1 MERPLIFICSPYS
14 GDVERN
20 QDLARSYCRFALKLG
35 GIPLAPHLLF
45 PQFMDD
51 DDPDE
56 RSLALSMNKE
66 ILAKCDELWIF
77 GSKVTSGMLL
87 EATEAIK
94 REIPIRRFRRTEAFT
109 CTKQE

>member
-1 MERPLIFICSPYS
+1 MKKPLIFICSPYS
-14 GDVERN
+14 GDVKRN
-20 QDLARSYCRFALKLG
+20 QELARSYCRFVIQAG

-45 PQFMDD
+45 PQFLDD
-51 DDPDE
+51 SDPGE
-56 RSLALSMNKE
+56 RKLALSMNKE

-94 REIPIRRFRRTEAFT
+94 REIPIRRFHRTEAFT

>member
-14 GDVERN
+14 GDVETN
-20 QDLARSYCRFALKLG
+20 LKQARAYCRFAIQAG
-35 GIPLAPHLLF
+35 GIPIAPHLLF
-45 PQFMDD
+45 PQFLDD
-51 DDPDE
+51 NDPDE

-66 ILAKCDELWIF
+66 VLSKCDELWIF

-94 REIPIRRFRRTEAFT
+94 REIPIRRFHRTEAFT